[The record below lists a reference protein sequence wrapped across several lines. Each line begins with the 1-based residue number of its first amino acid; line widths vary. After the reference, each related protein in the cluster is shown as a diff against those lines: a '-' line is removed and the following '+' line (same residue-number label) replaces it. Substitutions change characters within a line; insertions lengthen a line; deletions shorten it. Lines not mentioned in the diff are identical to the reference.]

1 MSAALVR
8 FACKFSRSDS
18 LRGGM
23 GSRGEG
29 EGRVLITQ
37 LMTSMSACISRDNE
51 PNISAPSKT
60 LLSVSTQQWKRRQPR
75 LRRACEKKKNRDYR
89 WFIDDG
95 SPKNSSIIPTG
106 LQKKRVRRTSS
117 LLCFLSLLY
126 RLLLQK
132 TAKTRSYL
140 NKYVNLHR
148 ALIFELMVKHLR
160 NNALWIQWNDIR
172 AV

>member
-8 FACKFSRSDS
+8 FACKFSRLDS

-23 GSRGEG
+23 GSRREG

-75 LRRACEKKKNRDYR
+75 FDAPARKKKRDYR